1 MISLLLVAWSL
12 LPSPLLY
19 ISAFFERNTGEYYD
33 RLMRVSQEGDWKGWL
48 QFFLRGVEEQS
59 QDAISSARRLQDLQM
74 EWRDKLTT
82 ARASALQLRLLDH
95 LFEMPVLTIP
105 IAARILGVT
114 YASAKRNIEKL
125 TDAGV
130 LKG

>member
-1 MISLLLVAWSL
+1 
-12 LPSPLLY
+12 
-19 ISAFFERNTGEYYD
+19 
-33 RLMRVSQEGDWKGWL
+33 
-48 QFFLRGVEEQS
+48 
-59 QDAISSARRLQDLQM
+59 M

-130 LKG
+130 LKYVQGTSYPKLYAARRLFDVMG